1 MRIKSIVTIMLALC
15 MVFTVLPSLAVS
27 ASAQSEETQT
37 VTTLEDKL
45 ATYAELRAL
54 LTEILDNN
62 EILIDLRL
70 HSHGREWIQLRNTEE
85 GDYMGLAVDMVDIVM
100 QELTDYYTGKTDTMP
115 LEIANNKIYQNLT
128 LREAIVIMGDPAGAK
143 KGRESCVLMAN
154 SAVEDAREAIRTGD
168 PVIAQRALEE
178 YAEALE
184 MAADYLKHSGLE
196 KLLEPA
202 ETGTDSLN
210 GYLANYRDP
219 TLYETYDEGQLG
231 ALGDSLFE
239 AFFACAYRIGLQIL
253 SDYQEYLDARPFL
266 SDEEAE
272 LRELLSS
279 YSFRPLTEAEAV
291 INGELIPFFFC
302 WQPSAEVENAS
313 VTFPSGTWTIEG
325 TPQYIRYQKYVV
337 LQAKVSSLFER
348 IDALVSAEERIEGY
362 DPLILSF
369 LSSLQDEL
377 ADLLED
383 IALTGLA
390 VNRYYSGETDALE
403 YEMSLVEERI
413 DDLGSMFGDPS
424 SAARDIDIVIADL
437 YAASQNAQ
445 TAVKKN
451 NIRTMV
457 RAMLEY
463 ADAFETFADYFDAF
477 GIISAYAL
485 ISEHEEDYADLSE
498 IQGLDENG
506 ILTAANEL
514 KNIYYYYNWLQ
525 FFFKAIDQRD
535 YLLTLEELTDQQ
547 DQNVRDAERFLF
559 HYMPALGTTVL
570 GEALPEFLPSFVL
583 KQNKRAAVI
592 LDPNGGTGD
601 TKAIFIWQDTETP
614 LPAAGLTREAYEFAG
629 WNTEPDGTGDD
640 SFEDQDNVR
649 ISSDMHLYAQWDPL
663 PATAPTITKDPSNV
677 SLTYGYNSE
686 NILSVTA
693 TAANGH
699 TVSAYQWY
707 SGTPGDAESKAI
719 EGAEEANYTVP
730 SGLGA
735 GTYDYYCIVTA
746 TRADNLETAS
756 ATSGKATVT
765 VSPATPDYTVPEELK
780 ATYGQTLEEVTL
792 PDGWAWDDPLT
803 TAVGN
808 RGSNPFS
815 ATFTPEDKDNY
826 TTVTETLMIEVAKAL
841 PEAASLPDEEKPGVT
856 LTLVEE
862 TGEQPLV
869 AAPSK
874 LPEGYLM
881 VQYSTDGGENWS
893 EDIPQCTAT
902 GEYPILIRYCGDDNH
917 EDLLFGPV
925 IITVVKPDYTF
936 VSDTDEELTFTR
948 DSDTGL
954 TVTVKLTGA
963 LDTSFVHFSGVRIG
977 TVELK
982 KDVDYT
988 VTEGSTIVTILPES
1002 LNGLHWGKHTLTILF
1017 TNGEIQT
1024 EFTVCPS
1031 QAEIMSPLTG
1041 DGSQLELWI
1050 ILMAVCTVAIMA
1062 VILSGKKQKKSQR

>member
-1 MRIKSIVTIMLALC
+1 
-15 MVFTVLPSLAVS
+15 MVFAVLPSLTVP
-27 ASAQSEETQT
+27 ASAQSAETQT

-45 ATYAELRAL
+45 AVYTELRAL
-54 LTEILDNN
+54 LTEIIDNN
-62 EILIDLRL
+62 EILIDLGK
-70 HSHGREWIQLRNTEE
+70 HAHGCEWIQLRNAEE
-85 GDYMGLAVDMVDIVM
+85 GDYMGLSVDMVDIVM
-100 QELTDYYTGKTDTMP
+100 QELTDYYTGKTDAMP

-128 LREAIVIMGDPAGAK
+128 LREAIEIMGDPAAAK
-143 KGRESCVLMAN
+143 KDRESCALKAT
-154 SAVEDAREAIRTGD
+154 AAIEDAREAIRTGA

-184 MAADYLKHSGLE
+184 EAADYLKHSGLE

-202 ETGTDSLN
+202 DSSTESLN
-210 GYLANYRDP
+210 DYLAYYRDP
-219 TLYETYDEGQLG
+219 TQYDSYDEGESY
-231 ALGDSLFE
+231 AASASLFE
-239 AFFACAYRIGLQIL
+239 GFFASAYRAGLQIL
-253 SDYQEYLDARPFL
+253 TDYQEYLDARPSL

-291 INGELIPFFFC
+291 IYEELIPFFFC
-302 WQPSAEVENAS
+302 WQPSAEKETAS
-313 VTFPSGTWTIEG
+313 VTFPGGTWQIEG
-325 TPQYIRYQKYVV
+325 TPPYIRYQKYVV

-348 IDALVSAEERIEGY
+348 IDALVSAEEGIEGY
-362 DPLILSF
+362 DPDLLSF
-369 LSSLQDEL
+369 LTYFQKEL
-377 ADLLED
+377 ANLLED
-383 IALTGLA
+383 IDQTGKA

-403 YEMSLVEERI
+403 YEMDLVEERI
-413 DDLGSMFGDPS
+413 DDLGALFGDPS
-424 SAARDIDIVIADL
+424 SAARDIDVIIADL
-437 YAASQNAQ
+437 YAASQDAQ

-451 NIRTMV
+451 NIRAMA

-463 ADAFETFADYFDAF
+463 ANVFETFADYFDAF
-477 GIISAYAL
+477 GIISANTW
-485 ISEHEEDYADLSE
+485 ISEHEEDYSDLSG
-498 IQGLDENG
+498 IQNLDEAG
-506 ILTAANEL
+506 IHDAAAYDLAYN
-514 KNIYYYYNWLQ
+514 YDYYNWLQ
-525 FFFKAIDQRD
+525 SFFKAIDQRD

-547 DQNVRDAERFLF
+547 DQHVRDAERFLF
-559 HYMPALGTTVL
+559 HYMQSLGATVL

-649 ISSDMHLYAQWDPL
+649 ISSDLHLYAQWDPL
-663 PATAPTITKDPSNV
+663 PATAPIITKDPSNV

-707 SGTPGDAESKAI
+707 SGTPGDAESQAI

-765 VSPATPDYTVPEELK
+765 VSPATPDYTVPEGLK

-803 TAVGN
+803 TAVGD

-826 TTVTETLMIEVAKAL
+826 TTVTETWMIEVAKAL

-936 VSDTDEELTFTR
+936 VSETDEKLTFTR

-963 LDTSFVHFSGVRIG
+963 LDTSFAHFSGVRIG
-977 TVELK
+977 NVELK

-1024 EFTVCPS
+1024 AFIVCPS

-1041 DGSQLELWI
+1041 DGNQLELWI
-1050 ILMAVCTVAIMA
+1050 ILMVVCTVAITA
-1062 VILSGKKQKKSQR
+1062 VILSGKKQQRSQR

>member
-1 MRIKSIVTIMLALC
+1 
-15 MVFTVLPSLAVS
+15 
-27 ASAQSEETQT
+27 
-37 VTTLEDKL
+37 
-45 ATYAELRAL
+45 
-54 LTEILDNN
+54 
-62 EILIDLRL
+62 
-70 HSHGREWIQLRNTEE
+70 
-85 GDYMGLAVDMVDIVM
+85 
-100 QELTDYYTGKTDTMP
+100 
-115 LEIANNKIYQNLT
+115 
-128 LREAIVIMGDPAGAK
+128 
-143 KGRESCVLMAN
+143 
-154 SAVEDAREAIRTGD
+154 DAREAIRTGD

-184 MAADYLKHSGLE
+184 MAADYLKASGLE

-202 ETGTDSLN
+202 GTDTDSLN

-219 TLYETYDEGQLG
+219 TLYETYDEGQLD
-231 ALGDSLFE
+231 ALGDSLFD

-253 SDYQEYLDARPFL
+253 TDYQEYLDARPSL

-279 YSFRPLTEAEAV
+279 YSFRPLTEAEDV
-291 INGELIPFFFC
+291 IYEELIPFFFC
-302 WQPSAEVENAS
+302 WQPSAEVEKAS
-313 VTFPSGTWTIEG
+313 VTFPGGTWQIEG
-325 TPQYIRYQKYVV
+325 NPPYIRYQKYVV

-383 IALTGLA
+383 IALTCLA

-403 YEMSLVEERI
+403 YEMDLVEERI
-413 DDLGSMFGDPS
+413 DDLGALFGDPS
-424 SAARDIDIVIADL
+424 SAARDIDIIIACL
-437 YAASQNAQ
+437 NAASQDAQ

-451 NIRTMV
+451 NIRAMA

-463 ADAFETFADYFDAF
+463 ADVFEKFADYFDAF

-514 KNIYYYYNWLQ
+514 KNIYYYYYNWLQ

-559 HYMPALGTTVL
+559 HYIPALGTTVL

-601 TKAIFIWQDTETP
+601 TKAIFIRQDTETP
-614 LPAAGLTREAYEFAG
+614 LPVAGLTREAYDFAG
-629 WNTEPDGTGDD
+629 WNTEPDGTGDF

-649 ISSDMHLYAQWDPL
+649 ISSDLHLYAQWDPL

-693 TAANGH
+693 TAADGH

-707 SGTPGDAESKAI
+707 SGMPGDAESQAI

-746 TRADNLETAS
+746 TRTDNLETAS
-756 ATSGKATVT
+756 ATSCKATVT
-765 VSPATPDYTVPEELK
+765 VSPATPDYTVPEGLK

-841 PEAASLPDEEKPGVT
+841 PEAASLPDEEKPGIS
-856 LTLVEE
+856 LALVEE

-874 LPEGYLM
+874 LPEGYLS

-893 EDIPQCTAT
+893 EEIPQCTAT

-963 LDTSFVHFSGVRIG
+963 LDTSFAHFSGVRIG
-977 TVELK
+977 NVELK

-988 VTEGSTIVTILPES
+988 VTEGSTIVTILPEA

-1041 DGSQLELWI
+1041 DSSQLELWI
-1050 ILMAVCTVAIMA
+1050 ILMVVCTVAITA
-1062 VILSGKKQKKSQR
+1062 VILSGKKQKRSQR